1 MRMLGRRDGGRD
13 RIDPARHGR
22 RAMTEGESICEVV
35 RRREG
40 VYDLDQREAIVRCR
54 DCRHF
59 HRVAGYDV
67 CDANTFRHK
76 VPPDGYCWRG
86 ERA

>member
-1 MRMLGRRDGGRD
+1 
-13 RIDPARHGR
+13 
-22 RAMTEGESICEVV
+22 MTEGESICEVV

-76 VPPDGYCWRG
+76 VPADGYCWKG
-86 ERA
+86 ERI